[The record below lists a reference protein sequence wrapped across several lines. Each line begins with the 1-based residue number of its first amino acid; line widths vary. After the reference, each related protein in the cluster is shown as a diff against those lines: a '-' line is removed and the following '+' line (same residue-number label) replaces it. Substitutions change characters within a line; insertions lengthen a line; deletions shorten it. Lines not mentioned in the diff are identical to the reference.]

1 MKIDIRLGSKKK
13 KINQDYNNFIVQ
25 NISRNKQEICLKN
38 IVSLKK
44 IDIKMYLILSRLRN
58 EISFVIIF

>member
-58 EISFVIIF
+58 VISFVIIF